1 MGNVYFFSGPC
12 GCGKS
17 TLAEAYGKYLVNECG
32 KRQIYVIH
40 GDDFHE
46 GFVESDRKPVF
57 LPDGKAADML
67 LWKDILQFN
76 WECILSVAEK
86 VLARGLDVII
96 DYVIEDELPRV
107 QKLAEAYNAKLY
119 YIVLTA
125 SEEALRQ
132 RICQRGDVDLIDRA
146 LFLKKKLDSMP
157 ENQGHLFDNTNLP
170 VEQELDA
177 LKMESFQV

>member
-1 MGNVYFFSGPC
+1 MSQLLQYILDKKHHAFRKENNWD
-12 GCGKS
+12 
-17 TLAEAYGKYLVNECG
+17 LAGEYSAKGLSPEE
-32 KRQIYVIH
+32 RMT
-40 GDDFHE
+40 
-46 GFVESDRKPVF
+46 DRFERLCAAQEPVF

-96 DYVIEDELPRV
+96 DYVIEDELPRI